1 MSIYFEELAYRT
13 TPLGV
18 VSLRRR
24 RELRLDLD
32 VLEIKLD
39 DEFLMS
45 SLFTASEIALAR
57 LGIAALTGAGRDIVV
72 GGLGLGYT
80 ANAVLEHADVSSLL
94 VIEMLDAVIDWH
106 RQGLLPLGAGLT
118 ADARCRFVHGD
129 FFALAATGA
138 GFDAHAAGRRFDA
151 ILVDIDHSPVALL
164 DARSTR
170 FYRPAGLREL
180 ATHLKPGGVFG
191 LWSND
196 PPDEAFTARLAGV
209 FAQAWAAPV
218 TFHNPLQNRPF
229 TQTVYLARTAE
240 RRTTYQAASLR
251 RTVAPKPTIG
261 TATSHRLL
269 GNGTAETCTPKSSPI
284 IGP

>member
-13 TPLGV
+13 TPIGV

-39 DEFLMS
+39 DNFLMS

-57 LGIAALTGAGRDIVV
+57 LGIAALTGVGRDIVV

-94 VIEMLDAVIDWH
+94 VVELLDAVIDWH
-106 RQGLLPLGAGLT
+106 REGLLPLGAGLT
-118 ADARCRFVHGD
+118 ADLRCRFVHGD
-129 FFALAATGA
+129 FFALAAGE
-138 GFDAHAAGRRFDA
+138 GFDHQAPGRRFDA

-164 DARSTR
+164 DARSSG
-170 FYRPAGLREL
+170 FYRPAGLRQL

-196 PPDEAFTARLAGV
+196 APDAAFTARLASV

-218 TFHNPLQNRPF
+218 SFDNPLQNRPF
-229 TQTVYLARTAE
+229 TQTVYLARTSAPRS
-240 RRTTYQAASLR
+240 RRR
-251 RTVAPKPTIG
+251 RFTLSPTG
-261 TATSHRLL
+261 
-269 GNGTAETCTPKSSPI
+269 
-284 IGP
+284 